1 MEDTTRGP
9 GSAQQTSENKT
20 GSESASAANTPDY
33 EERFQKLE
41 SALNKAHA
49 TIRKLQETKKTPDPL
64 ESDSAQT
71 QTQAEPRK
79 SASEKALEARLKAME
94 EKDAARQAEVRQ
106 EKVNASLE
114 TAANKLKID
123 PDRMDD
129 FFAYVDRKYGKK
141 IVIDADTK
149 QIVFRDSDEDE
160 PVGLMEWLATKNTAK
175 EFDRYKPAP
184 AAPTKGSKNN
194 ANVGD
199 TGKNYVVTLTEFNA
213 KMQNGELTDPKEMAK
228 YRIEGK

>member
-64 ESDSAQT
+64 ESDAAQT
-71 QTQAEPRK
+71 QTQAEPKK

-94 EKDAARQAEVRQ
+94 EKDAARQAEIRQ
-106 EKVNASLE
+106 EKVNAALE

-141 IVIDADTK
+141 VVIDPDTK
-149 QIVFRDSDEDE
+149 AIVFRDGDDDE
-160 PVGLMEWLATKNTAK
+160 PVPMMEWLTAKNTAK

-184 AAPTKGSKNN
+184 AAPTKGSKNGS
-194 ANVGD
+194 NVGD
-199 TGKNYVVTLTEFNA
+199 SGKNYTISLADFNA
-213 KMQNGELTDPKEMAK
+213 KMQAGELTDMKELAK
-228 YRIEGK
+228 YRIEG

>member
-20 GSESASAANTPDY
+20 GSELASAANTPDY

-71 QTQAEPRK
+71 QTQAEPKK

-106 EKVNASLE
+106 EKVNAALE

-141 IVIDADTK
+141 VVIDPDTK
-149 QIVFRDSDEDE
+149 AIVFRDSEEDDA
-160 PVGLMEWLATKNTAK
+160 VGLMEWLAAKNTAK

-184 AAPTKGSKNN
+184 AAPTKGAKNN
-194 ANVGD
+194 AGP
-199 TGKNYVVTLTEFNA
+199 GSGGAEF
-213 KMQNGELTDPKEMAK
+213 ELTLSEFVAKQTAGQIPLAEMSK
-228 YRIEGK
+228 YKIVG